1 MKPFHFFAAN
11 VHTWA
16 TTDDSRDLHALMKF
30 MDKQGDVYSLWYVPL
45 AQGSSYKITANQPVV
60 KDAVYLGHYL
70 KGKRS

>member
-1 MKPFHFFAAN
+1 MMPFHFFATN

-16 TTDDSRDLHALMKF
+16 LTNDDRDLHALMKF
-30 MDKQGDVYSLWYVPL
+30 MDKQGDLYSLWYVPL
-45 AQGSSYKITANQPVV
+45 PHSAIYEITANQPVV